1 MNKCIKCGGVD
12 IHVKYRKSSVD
23 YTLFEQ
29 ERKPIQTPSGE
40 HLSNYCRTCQY
51 VWASPCEDAKELN
64 DIFQRLGLT
73 MLDGGMVSIS
83 GVKITPDLFDARI
96 YLSFFKVNDAVT
108 ALQMIKDKSF
118 EIKKELTS
126 RVRHQLRSMP
136 QLSFYIDDTLDY
148 VDKIEK
154 LFKDIK
160 SEEDKNNPKK

>member
-1 MNKCIKCGGVD
+1 MIEGKRQKQVAA
-12 IHVKYRKSSVD
+12 V
-23 YTLFEQ
+23 LE
-29 ERKPIQTPSGE
+29 
-40 HLSNYCRTCQY
+40 
-51 VWASPCEDAKELN
+51 KELN

-96 YLSFFKVNDAVT
+96 YLSFFKVNDAIT

-148 VDKIEK
+148 VDKIDK

-160 SEEDKNNPKK
+160 TEEDKNNPKK